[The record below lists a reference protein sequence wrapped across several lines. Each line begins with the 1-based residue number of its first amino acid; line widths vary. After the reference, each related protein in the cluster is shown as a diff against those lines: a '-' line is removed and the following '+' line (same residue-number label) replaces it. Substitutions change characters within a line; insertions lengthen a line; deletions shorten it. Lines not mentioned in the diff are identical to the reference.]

1 MIELFAISKLAE
13 HMSNNDEDMQIEGFS
28 FSNNLSPSMIIL
40 SFIIACGIAY
50 LAFQCN
56 SNETPA
62 TRFLITVFAFLFS
75 GLYLIYYFIRYVI
88 MDSKCSG
95 KGPSTILQNV
105 KKNLRKVKKNLRK
118 K

>member
-1 MIELFAISKLAE
+1 MIELFIISRYLDSSE
-13 HMSNNDEDMQIEGFS
+13 SEERVEGFS

-40 SFIIACGIAY
+40 SFIIACGTAY

-62 TRFLITVFAFLFS
+62 SRFIITICAFLFS

-88 MDSKCSG
+88 MDGKCVG
-95 KGPSTILQNV
+95 NGPGTILKSV
-105 KKNLRKVKKNLRK
+105 KKNVKKVKKNIN
-118 K
+118 